1 MADHFVPG
9 LSIALVRDARVVWR
23 RGFGVADRASG
34 KPVDTGTVFA
44 AQSTSKPVFA
54 YTVLKLCEKGVLDLD
69 SPLTKYTPER
79 VLAGDARLD
88 LITARHVL
96 SHTSG
101 FQNWRSGTEPLEIH
115 FAPGERWLYSGEGY
129 SYLQSV
135 VTHLTGRVTVN
146 ACGNYEAGVRV
157 CATDIDEYM
166 KANLLVPFAACRRGG
181 TCGTR
186 RSRPGRHGHTTR
198 RARRS
203 PRE

>member
-1 MADHFVPG
+1 M
-9 LSIALVRDARVVWR
+9 
-23 RGFGVADRASG
+23 
-34 KPVDTGTVFA
+34 FA

-54 YTVLKLCEKGVLDLD
+54 YAVLKLCEKGVLNLD

-115 FAPGERWLYSGEGY
+115 FAPGECWLYSGEGY

-135 VTHLTGRVTVN
+135 VTHLTGHVTVN
-146 ACGNYEAGVRV
+146 ACGNYEAGVKV
-157 CATDIDEYM
+157 CATNINKYI
-166 KANLLVPFAACRRGG
+166 KANLLVPFGMSSSG
-181 TCGTR
+181 YV
-186 RSRPGRHGHTTR
+186 
-198 RARRS
+198 
-203 PRE
+203 